1 MPDKHFTS
9 EETTQRITEV
19 TSVISHQLKTPLA
32 GIKSSLEIMLSGDL
46 GEMTVKQREYLT
58 LALDGSNKMI
68 GLVKNLLDASRIDEG
83 RMQLMPESSDVGAL
97 AKAVVADLTTFAQA
111 KNTTLSITVEDN
123 LPKTFIDALKIHEVI
138 NNIVYN
144 AIRYS
149 KGRGSV
155 TMSVRRD
162 GHDILFS
169 STDTGVGIGDG
180 DKGKIFSKFYR
191 SPSISAIAPD
201 GSGLGLYISK
211 AIIEKS
217 GGKIWFESVE
227 GKGSTFSFSLPIQ

>member
-1 MPDKHFTS
+1 MPDKQLTR

-32 GIKSSLEIMLSGDL
+32 GIKSSLEILLSGDL
-46 GEMTVKQREYLT
+46 GEISVKQREYLA

-68 GLVKNLLDASRIDEG
+68 GLIKNLLDASRIDEG
-83 RMQLMPESSDVGAL
+83 RMQLTSAPTDIGAL
-97 AKAVVADLTTFAQA
+97 AKTVVDDLITFAQA
-111 KNTTLSITVEDN
+111 KNTTLSITLEEN
-123 LPKTFIDALKIHEVI
+123 LPKTSVDAVKIHEVI
-138 NNIVYN
+138 SNLVYN

-149 KGRGSV
+149 KGKGTV
-155 TMSVRRD
+155 VVAVRRD

-169 STDTGVGIGDG
+169 CADTGIGIGEG
-180 DKGKIFSKFYR
+180 DKNKIFSKFYR
-191 SPSISAIAPD
+191 SPNVSALAPD

-211 AIIEKS
+211 AIVEKS

>member
-1 MPDKHFTS
+1 MPKKKLTR

-32 GIKSSLEIMLSGDL
+32 GIKSSLEVLLSGDL
-46 GEMTVKQREYLT
+46 GDVTAKQREYLV
-58 LALDGSNKMI
+58 LALDGANKMI

-83 RMQLMPESSDVGAL
+83 RMQLAPEPTDIGAL
-97 AKAVVADLTTFAQA
+97 AKAVVDDLATFAQA
-111 KNTTLSITVEDN
+111 KNTTLSITLEEN
-123 LPKTFIDALKIHEVI
+123 LPKTSVDTLKIHEVI

-149 KGRGSV
+149 KGKGAV
-155 TMSVRRD
+155 IVSVRRD

-169 STDTGVGIGDG
+169 CEDTGIGIAEG
-180 DKGKIFSKFYR
+180 DKEKIFSKFYR
-191 SPSISAIAPD
+191 SPDVSALAPD

-211 AIIEKS
+211 AIVEKS
-217 GGKIWFESVE
+217 GGKIWFESAE
-227 GKGSTFSFSLPIQ
+227 GRGSTFSFSLPIQ